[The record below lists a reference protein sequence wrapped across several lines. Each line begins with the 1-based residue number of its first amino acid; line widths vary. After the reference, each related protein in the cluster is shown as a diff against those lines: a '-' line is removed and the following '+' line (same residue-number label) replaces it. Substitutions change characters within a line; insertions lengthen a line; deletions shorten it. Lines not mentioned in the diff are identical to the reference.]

1 MDRIFFVISSF
12 NWLSFRGDQNQT
24 FREEWGTLVTIPSVV
39 DEYFQQM
46 AKRFAADEKGL
57 LNRW

>member
-1 MDRIFFVISSF
+1 MDRIFFVISR
-12 NWLSFRGDQNQT
+12 LSFRGDQNQT
-24 FREEWGTLVTIPSVV
+24 SREEWGTLVTIPFVV

-46 AKRFAADEKGL
+46 VKRFAADEKGL